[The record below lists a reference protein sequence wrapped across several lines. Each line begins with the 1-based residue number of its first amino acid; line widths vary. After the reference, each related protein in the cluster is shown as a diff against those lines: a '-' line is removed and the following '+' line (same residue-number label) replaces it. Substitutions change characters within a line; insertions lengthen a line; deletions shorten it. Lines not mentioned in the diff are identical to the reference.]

1 MGTIS
6 TLNDIKK
13 GLSITWQNEPY
24 VILEANFVRM
34 QQRKPVVQSKFK
46 SLITGKVI
54 EYSFKPGDKV
64 EIADLQRSKANFMY
78 KDKNSAY
85 FMNNET
91 FEQFDIPLDQLGNK
105 INFLKD
111 GTDCDI
117 LYFQE
122 KPVNVDLPIKIKLK
136 VESAPPGVKGDS
148 SSNVTKQ
155 ITLETG
161 AVVNAP
167 LFINQGDE
175 IIVNTETEEYVE
187 RAK

>member
-1 MGTIS
+1 MATLS

-13 GLSITWQNEPY
+13 GLNINWEGEPY
-24 VILEANFVRM
+24 TVVEANFVRM
-34 QQRKPVVQSKFK
+34 QQRKPVMQTKLK
-46 SLITGKVI
+46 GLITGKVI

-64 EIADLQRSKANFMY
+64 ETADLSRAKANYMY
-78 KDKNSAY
+78 KDEDAAY

-91 FEQFDIPLDQLGNK
+91 FDQFELPLDQLGNK

-111 GTDCDI
+111 GTDCDV
-117 LYFQE
+117 LYFE
-122 KPVNVDLPIKIKLK
+122 GKPVSIDLPIKVTLK
-136 VESAPPGVKGDS
+136 VTQAPPGIKGDS

-161 AVVNAP
+161 AVINAP
-167 LFINQGDE
+167 LFVNEGDD
-175 IIVNTETEEYVE
+175 IIVNTDNEEYVE